1 MYWTYSI
8 VAVVIRIFQAL
19 PRNLDYLYTLRKFDV
34 SKNSLTNLW
43 MPRPV
48 EELDISENPITLHKT
63 DPKGSLFVRMAA
75 EPAHARW
82 LRSINASR
90 LNIIEIP
97 VAFSRFRGVTTIDL
111 SNNAIKVGNACQVE
125 FTMLKCVR

>member
-1 MYWTYSI
+1 M
-8 VAVVIRIFQAL
+8 QAL

-34 SKNSLTNLW
+34 SNNGLTNLW

-48 EELDISENPITLHKT
+48 EELNISENPLTLPNT

-82 LRSINASR
+82 IRSVNASR

-111 SNNAIKVGNACQVE
+111 SNNAIKVGNVCRVHGNILYSNIFDNIDNGNE
-125 FTMLKCVR
+125 